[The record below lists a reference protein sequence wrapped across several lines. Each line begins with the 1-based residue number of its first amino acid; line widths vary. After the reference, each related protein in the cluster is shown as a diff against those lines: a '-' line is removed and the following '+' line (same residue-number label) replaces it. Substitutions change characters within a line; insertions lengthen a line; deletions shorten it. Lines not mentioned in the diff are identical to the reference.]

1 MLAAPIALAIAR
13 LVDLRGIAKQYI
25 IMPIQSEAIL

>member
-25 IMPIQSEAIL
+25 IMLLII